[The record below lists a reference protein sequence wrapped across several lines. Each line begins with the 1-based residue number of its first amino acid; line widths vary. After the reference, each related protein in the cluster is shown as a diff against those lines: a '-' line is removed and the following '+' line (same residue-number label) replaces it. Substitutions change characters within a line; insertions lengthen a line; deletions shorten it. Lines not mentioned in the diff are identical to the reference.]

1 MPTVRRAET
10 RDADAVLAL
19 LEGLGRPE
27 VAEDPSGQRA
37 VFVDHLGYDDATVF
51 VAEED
56 GLLVGMASLWLRPRL
71 NWLTLE
77 AWVPDLFVDQAYRR
91 LGVGRAL
98 LEACAAEA
106 RRRGCH
112 RLSLASGH
120 HRRGLGRAPRI
131 PQRFRQS
138 GGQHRGPAGGAR

>member
-1 MPTVRRAET
+1 VPTIRRAET
-10 RDADAVLAL
+10 RDADAVLTL

-51 VAEED
+51 VAEHD
-56 GLLVGMASLWLRPRL
+56 GVVAGMASLWLRPRL
-71 NWLTLE
+71 NWITLE
-77 AWVPDLFVDQAYRR
+77 AWVPELFVTPAYRR
-91 LGVGRAL
+91 LGIGRAL

-112 RLSLASGH
+112 RMSLDSEEHDRLEAH
-120 HRRGLGRAPRI
+120 LLFETLG
-131 PQRFRQS
+131 FV
-138 GGQHRGPAGGAR
+138 HAGSRYVLDL

>member
-10 RDADAVLAL
+10 RDADAALAL

-27 VAEDPSGQRA
+27 VAEDPSAQRT

-51 VAEED
+51 VAEEA
-56 GLLVGMASLWLRPRL
+56 GAVVGIASLWLRPRL
-71 NWLTLE
+71 NWATLE
-77 AWVPDLFVDQAYRR
+77 AWVPDLFVDPAYRR

-106 RRRGCH
+106 PRRGCH
-112 RLSLASGH
+112 RLGDDSAQDGTEARLLYEA
-120 HRRGLGRAPRI
+120 LGFVEAD
-131 PQRFRQS
+131 RQYVLVL
-138 GGQHRGPAGGAR
+138 